1 MRPFIKKTL
10 WVIVLGT
17 VLELTTNLIS
27 KHIMQS
33 EAYLSVEN
41 KINRLFSSH
50 NIKHFKASKKSYNI
64 NESIHFNI
72 ELKQKSYL
80 YLLRFSDKEVCL
92 LFPNHNQQNNFQ
104 KSITI
109 PSNSNDP
116 ILKTPKPYDEFHLL
130 SSKKPLSF
138 SNFYKQCTHK
148 NSGIQQLETF
158 KTQGVE
164 SLRIDVG
171 IP

>member
-27 KHIMQS
+27 RHIMQS
-33 EAYLSVEN
+33 EAYLSVEK
-41 KINRLFSSH
+41 KINRLFSST
-50 NIKHFKASKKSYNI
+50 NIKHFNASKKSYNI

-80 YLLRFSDKEVCL
+80 YLLRFSDKKVCL
-92 LFPNHNQQNNFQ
+92 LFPNHHHQNNFQ

-109 PSNSNDP
+109 PSNSNTP

-138 SNFYKQCTHK
+138 SNFYNQCTQK
-148 NSGIQQLETF
+148 NSGIEQLETF

-164 SLRIDVG
+164 SLRMDVG